1 MYDTTVKFPF
11 PAAHCRLVA
20 GQGAASKLR
29 SVVSK
34 VGCSTMFIVTDRN
47 VNKHYESQLREYLNG
62 VRCPGDILVLPA
74 GERTKSY
81 RYQLKIH
88 DWLLKKGADRES
100 ILIGV
105 GGGVICDITGFAA
118 ATFMRGIRHALI
130 ATTLVAQID
139 AAIGGKNGI
148 NLPAAKNIVGTIKQP
163 VSVIADSMFLRT
175 LRSQHL
181 REGMAELVKIALI
194 KSASLGKLITHYQSS
209 HAEDREE
216 LISRIIQQGV
226 KLKLDVVRKDPFES
240 GLRKILNFGHTTGHA
255 LEALG
260 KYRQM
265 THGRAVACGM
275 LVALELSRRLCS
287 LDDETVAWG
296 TKRIRELYRSFPIAG
311 ISPDGVWEVIK
322 RDKKRVREQ
331 IRFVLLESFAKP
343 VIHTVTERQFRSSFD
358 RVTKSWS
365 GKP

>member
-11 PAAHCRLVA
+11 PAAHCRVIA
-20 GQGAASKLR
+20 GQDAARKLR

-34 VGCSTMFIVTDRN
+34 IGCSSMFIVTDRN
-47 VNKHYESQLREYLNG
+47 VHKHYESQLRGYLKG

-81 RYQLKIH
+81 RYQLRIH
-88 DWLLKKGADRES
+88 DWLLEKNADRES
-100 ILIGV
+100 ILVGV

-118 ATFMRGIRHALI
+118 ATFMRGIRHTLI

-148 NLPAAKNIVGTIKQP
+148 NLPVAKNIVGTIKQP

-175 LRSQHL
+175 LELQHL
-181 REGMAELVKIALI
+181 KEGMAELVKMALI
-194 KSASLGKLITHYQSS
+194 KSASLGKLITRYQSGN
-209 HAEDREE
+209 AEDREE

-226 KLKLDVVRKDPFES
+226 KLKLDIVRKDPFES
-240 GLRKILNFGHTTGHA
+240 GHRRILNFGHTTGHA
-255 LEALG
+255 LEVLG
-260 KYRQM
+260 KYRHM
-265 THGRAVACGM
+265 AHGKAVACGM
-275 LVALELSRRLCS
+275 LVALDLSKRLCS

-296 TKRIRELYRSFPIAG
+296 VERIRELYRSFPIAG
-311 ISPDGVWEVIK
+311 IFPDGVWEVIK

-331 IRFVLLESFAKP
+331 VQFVLIESFAKP
-343 VIHTVTERQFRSSFD
+343 VIHTVTERQFTSSFD
-358 RVTKSWS
+358 AVTKSWS